1 MFPSQSTFTVLPA
14 VFRAESSFIASSNSL
29 AIDALEEYV
38 PVGIVIVPEDTS
50 STEIAKVLVPDTVK
64 VELELNV
71 EILFPLLKAPT
82 FTFISKYALLAG
94 LLVTALPSIFFV
106 AVSIPKAVL
115 EILFWV
121 LLGKVIWLAEIDPS
135 PTIPNW

>member
-71 EILFPLLKAPT
+71 EILFPLL
-82 FTFISKYALLAG
+82 
-94 LLVTALPSIFFV
+94 
-106 AVSIPKAVL
+106 
-115 EILFWV
+115 
-121 LLGKVIWLAEIDPS
+121 
-135 PTIPNW
+135 